1 MEDTKYE
8 HYESSSTKV
17 VYLKF
22 KGIICNSPGKENDPK
37 WNDPFNPEKGW

>member
-8 HYESSSTKV
+8 HYESPSTKV
-17 VYLKF
+17 VYL
-22 KGIICNSPGKENDPK
+22 NPGKENDPK